1 VQLPE
6 DPSTP
11 FKLGLRREKVFGS
24 RSVQRQQQHD
34 GQHLNRRQSSSDNA
48 AAVQLVDEVLA
59 NTDSQQQ
66 LEMLDLDLI
75 LAADS
80 DGDGTVTAA
89 NAPAGETNKRFLV
102 TFTTQIDGVQ
112 SESRHRSSSQG
123 THIYVLQSI
132 LTTTH
137 RLASPPYSHGNAGYR
152 DPLCASCDAVFQQ
165 QQQQSHRPA
174 RSYNLFQYNV
184 ELIKQYSDFH
194 LVFFIVNKAD
204 VYCYHGARDLV
215 LI

>member
-1 VQLPE
+1 MAALAGTLGVLLLLAGSASAAGHGHGSHGNHGHHPLVQLPE

-11 FKLGLRREKVFGS
+11 FKVGLRREKVFGS
-24 RSVQRQQQHD
+24 RSIQRQQQHD

-112 SESRHRSSSQG
+112 SEFAASIVQPG
-123 THIYVLQSI
+123 YTYIYILQSI

-137 RLASPPYSHGNAGYR
+137 RLASPCSHGNAGYGN
-152 DPLCASCDAVFQQ
+152 PLCTGCDAVFEQQ
-165 QQQQSHRPA
+165 Q
-174 RSYNLFQYNV
+174 
-184 ELIKQYSDFH
+184 
-194 LVFFIVNKAD
+194 
-204 VYCYHGARDLV
+204 
-215 LI
+215 